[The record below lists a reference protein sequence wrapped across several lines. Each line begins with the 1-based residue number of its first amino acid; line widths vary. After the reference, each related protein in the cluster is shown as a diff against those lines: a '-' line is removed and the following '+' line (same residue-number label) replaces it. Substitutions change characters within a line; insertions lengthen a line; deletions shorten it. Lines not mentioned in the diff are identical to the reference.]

1 MVIKEVKAEQRIEK
15 KGDGF
20 RYYSQSEYSLEA
32 EDLLKMAQNEKVKI
46 AEGTKT
52 ISTTKQA
59 MRKANDFLSLNKK
72 IIEAAQTIEKE
83 RFCQKCGMDFT
94 IEANKSLRTNKTTD
108 IYKVLCKNCAAKE
121 GV

>member
-32 EDLLKMAQNEKVKI
+32 EDLLKMAQNEQVKI
-46 AEGTKT
+46 AEGSKQ
-52 ISTTKQA
+52 ISQIKSN

-72 IIEAAQTIEKE
+72 IIQAAETLEKE

-94 IEANKSLRTNKTTD
+94 IEANKDLRTNKTTS
-108 IYKVLCKNCAAKE
+108 IYKVLCKNCAVKE